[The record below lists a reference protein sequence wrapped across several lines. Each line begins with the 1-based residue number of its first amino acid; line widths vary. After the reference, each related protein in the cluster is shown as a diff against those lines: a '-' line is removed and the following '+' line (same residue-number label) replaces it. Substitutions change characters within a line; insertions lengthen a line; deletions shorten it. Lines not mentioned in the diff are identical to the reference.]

1 MLKVE
6 REVTIPAV
14 AYLSSVENVAE
25 TDVPPTHKESQF
37 DCWAAAR
44 AAVWRT
50 KATLGA
56 PN

>member
-14 AYLSSVENVAE
+14 AYLLSVENVAE